1 MKYKYTNHWTCNNII
16 IIKPTFNDELKNII
30 YEDNFVHIVFTDYS
44 NLNIGINYYMKKNS
58 DSKITSCLS
67 KFDKSIDNLFN
78 YNKLKYLTFG
88 YSFNQLVDNLPL
100 NLSHLTFGNLFNQL
114 VDNLPHKI
122 KNITFGLYFN
132 QSVNNLPS
140 SLINIKFGHITPIDT
155 ILTTL
160 ISRSGDITSKMY
172 TIINLPYEYTHQ
184 LDDLPSNVKIHFSK
198 LFIYKDLEN
207 SASQIYI
214 E

>member
-88 YSFNQLVDNLPL
+88 YSFNQLVDNLPNSIITINFIDCGFCEFYRFNKSL
-100 NLSHLTFGNLFNQL
+100 NCLPNSVREIKLYSNYNQEIKK
-114 VDNLPHKI
+114 LPINAKI
-122 KNITFGLYFN
+122 
-132 QSVNNLPS
+132 
-140 SLINIKFGHITPIDT
+140 
-155 ILTTL
+155 
-160 ISRSGDITSKMY
+160 
-172 TIINLPYEYTHQ
+172 
-184 LDDLPSNVKIHFSK
+184 
-198 LFIYKDLEN
+198 IYR
-207 SASQIYI
+207 
-214 E
+214 